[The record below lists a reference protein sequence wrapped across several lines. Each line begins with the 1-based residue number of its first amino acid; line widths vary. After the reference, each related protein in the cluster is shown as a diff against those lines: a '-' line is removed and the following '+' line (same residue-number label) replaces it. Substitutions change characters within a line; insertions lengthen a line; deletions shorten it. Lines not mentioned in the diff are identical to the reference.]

1 MPTTQA
7 VARKPLTLVRTLRRV
22 AREVVLIVRQLKEFF
37 TAERDNNCPVMPSQP
52 VNRTSQ
58 ATGLSCRTVIRIE
71 NVDYADIGPLSW
83 RRERRARQRR
93 IPTKDI
99 SRVRETAYA
108 QYADKSVPTC
118 RPHSGRCEWS

>member
-1 MPTTQA
+1 MPSTQA

-22 AREVVLIVRQLKEFF
+22 TRKVVLLARQLKEVF

-58 ATGLSCRTVIRIE
+58 ATGLNCRTVIRIE
-71 NVDYADIGPLSW
+71 NIDYADIGPMQW
-83 RRERRARQRR
+83 KRERRARQRR
-93 IPTKDI
+93 IPTKDL

-108 QYADKSVPTC
+108 
-118 RPHSGRCEWS
+118 